1 MNWKRTNRYG
11 AGQSSGRNDDT
22 SKDMMDG
29 DEPEG
34 HEPSDSSTPTTDL
47 MGVSHLPEG
56 MALEIT
62 RVEPGKRRERGRYMI
77 HFGQH
82 ILSVLEDV
90 MIKYRM
96 TKGATFTKADL
107 EEIVLA
113 DEKQQA
119 YIHAL
124 RTLARKPRTQM
135 EITQRLLQKDIAPDI
150 IEETLIRLGSEKL
163 IDDELYARQW
173 VQQRISQQYKGK
185 LWVRQELQQKGIA
198 KHTIAEALA
207 EIEDDLELDSAL
219 AAGMKKWRQTR
230 GDMRDRRNKTY
241 AYLLRRG
248 FSSEIVRGVLKQI
261 LEHEEASLD
270 EDEYDGV

>member
-11 AGQSSGRNDDT
+11 TGRNPGRNNDT
-22 SKDMMDG
+22 SKDEMEG
-29 DEPEG
+29 DELKGLEA
-34 HEPSDSSTPTTDL
+34 SDSSTPTTNL
-47 MGVSHLPEG
+47 IGIFYLPEG
-56 MALEIT
+56 VTLEIT
-62 RVEPGKRRERGRYMI
+62 RVEPGKRRDRGRYMI

-124 RTLARKPRTQM
+124 RTLAHKPRTQM

-150 IEETLIRLGSEKL
+150 IEEILIRLGNEKL

-173 VQQRISQQYKGK
+173 VRQRISQQYKGK

-207 EIEDDLELDSAL
+207 EVEDELELDSAV
-219 AAGMKKWRQTR
+219 AAGMKKWKQTR
-230 GDMRDRRNKTY
+230 GDLRDRRNKTY

-248 FSSEIVRGVLKQI
+248 FSGEMVRGVLKQI

>member
-11 AGQSSGRNDDT
+11 AERNSVRNDGT
-22 SKDMMDG
+22 SLDMM
-29 DEPEG
+29 EG
-34 HEPSDSSTPTTDL
+34 EELEGQEVSDSTAATTDL
-47 MGVSHLPEG
+47 TGIAHLPEG
-56 MALEIT
+56 VALEIT
-62 RVEPGKRRERGRYMI
+62 RVEPGKRRERGRYII

-107 EEIVLA
+107 EEIILA

-124 RTLARKPRTQM
+124 RTLSRKPRTQM
-135 EITQRLLQKDIAPDI
+135 EITQRLLQKDIAPDV
-150 IEETLIRLGSEKL
+150 IEETLIRLGNEKL

-207 EIEDDLELDSAL
+207 EVEDDLELDSAL
-219 AAGMKKWRQTR
+219 AAGMKKWKQTR
-230 GDMRDRRNKTY
+230 GEMRDRRNKTY

-248 FSSEIVRGVLKQI
+248 FSSEIVRRVLKQI

-270 EDEYDGV
+270 EDEYGEV